1 MQYVK
6 LIDKKLFFNNLMLK
20 TMTFKNIFF
29 ALSLFTATLF
39 IASCDKDKND
49 IDPNEKGSMTLHF
62 DNRLGNAD
70 LVLNTGTY
78 TNALNQPFSLTM
90 FNYFVSNIQLHNI
103 DGTTYTVPQNESYFL
118 VKESDPES
126 QEITI
131 DNVPEGDYDKVS
143 FVVGVDSTRNT
154 MPIADRTGA
163 LDPAGE
169 AAGMYWMWNSG
180 YIFLKMEGI
189 SSVAPLDSASNT
201 NLFQYH
207 IGGFGGYSS
216 ATINN
221 IKNISLT
228 IPGDARA
235 TIRKDVTP
243 EMHLLV
249 DAKKVLDGGTNI
261 SIAANSMVMFSDY
274 SVNIANNYA
283 NMFKIDHVHN
293 D

>member
-90 FNYFVSNIQLHNI
+90 FNYFVSNIQFHNT

-131 DNVPEGDYDKVS
+131 DNIPEGDYDKVT

-216 ATINN
+216 PTINN
-221 IKNISLT
+221 IKTVALPFGST
-228 IPGDARA
+228 KAEVR
-235 TIRKDVTP
+235 TDVAP
-243 EMHLLV
+243 EAHIYV
-249 DAKKVLDGGTNI
+249 DAAKVINGTTNI
-261 SIAANSMVMFSDY
+261 DFAAYPVVMFNPY
-274 SVNIANNYA
+274 STNIANNYA
-283 NMFKIDHVHN
+283 NMFAIDHIHN